1 MKRNLLIAL
10 ISIGLP
16 LLGLAQPQKPAAKP
30 AQKPASKGQPLDLK
44 VHVNGL
50 TGGDVIFANYYG
62 DKQYIQDT
70 VKVDAMG
77 NFEIKADTAVP
88 GGIYILVLP
97 NKKYMEVVLTDV
109 QKFSMSTDTADL
121 VKKMKVTGNTEN
133 QYFYEYLGYLNDKQK
148 EVEPLQN
155 ALKGA
160 RDRNQ
165 KDSVDMLTKKTGAID
180 SVVKAYKR
188 DYYKKTHP
196 TTFMAKVLSAMDE
209 PDPLPK
215 GTMSDSAYNAANYWN
230 FRNHYWD
237 GMDFSDDRLIRSPVY
252 ANKLDFYLDKLTP
265 QHPDSI
271 AAACDWICE
280 KTRPSKEL
288 FKYTVAHI
296 TYRYENPK
304 IMGFD
309 AIFVHMVDRYYKT
322 NQVWWVGQEQM
333 TKIIN
338 RSNQVAYTLL
348 GKTAVNLSLQDTTGK
363 IRQLQNVQAKY
374 TLVIFW
380 DPTCSHCK
388 KEIPELKQYYDSLHK
403 AGVSFEVYAIYSELD
418 YKTWKAYIKEH
429 HLEWVNVCGKD
440 AQELA
445 LAKYYYDVYSTPT
458 IYLLDE
464 NKKIFAKR
472 LDVTALK
479 GFFDKRIEEDRKK
492 EKSANTP
499 K

>member
-10 ISIGLP
+10 ISIALP
-16 LLGLAQPQKPAAKP
+16 FIAKAQPVKTAPKA
-30 AQKPASKGQPLDLK
+30 QPLEVK
-44 VHVNGL
+44 VHINGL
-50 TGGDVIFANYYG
+50 KGGDVLFANYYG

-70 VKVDAMG
+70 VKADENG
-77 NFEIKADTAVP
+77 NFVLKADTAVP
-88 GGIYILVLP
+88 GGIYMVVLP
-97 NKKYMEVVLTDV
+97 GKKIFEVIITDV
-109 QKFSMSTDTADL
+109 QKFSLSSDTTDL
-121 VKKMKVTGNTEN
+121 VKNMKISGCPEN
-133 QYFYEYLGYLNDKQK
+133 QYFYEYLQYLNTKQK
-148 EVEPLQN
+148 EVEPIQS

-160 RDRNQ
+160 RERNQ
-165 KDSVDMLTKKTGAID
+165 KDSVAMLTKKATAID
-180 SVVKAYKR
+180 SIVKQYKR
-188 DYYKKTHP
+188 DYYKKKHP

-209 PDPLPK
+209 PDQVPYDKCPK
-215 GTMSDSAYNAANYWN
+215 KADGTIDSTFNYWN

-237 GMDFSDDRLIRSPVY
+237 GVDFSDDRLIRTPVY
-252 ANKLDFYLDKLTP
+252 ANKLTFYLDKLTP

-280 KTRPSKEL
+280 KARPSKEL
-288 FKYTVAHI
+288 FKYTVA
-296 TYRYENPK
+296 TLTSRYENPK

-322 NQVWWVGQEQM
+322 NQVWWVGEEQM

-348 GKTAVNLSLQDTTGK
+348 GKTAVNLMLQDTSGK
-363 IRQLQNVQAKY
+363 VTPLQNVKADY

-388 KEIPELKQYYDSLHK
+388 KEIPELKTYYDSLRK
-403 AGVSFEVYAIYSELD
+403 AGVSFQVYAVYSELD

-429 HLEWVNVCGKD
+429 KLEWINVCGKD

-445 LAKYYYDVYSTPT
+445 TAKYYYDVYSTPT
-458 IYLLDE
+458 IYVLDKE
-464 NKKIFAKR
+464 KKIFAKR

-479 GFFDKRIEEDRKK
+479 GFLDRKIQDDK
-492 EKSANTP
+492 KSGAKPN
-499 K
+499 